1 MRIGIMSMQ
10 RVVNYGSFLQAYGLK
25 REIERMGH
33 TVSFVDYKI
42 EKALVEEEKPSA
54 GQKFLKKMCRAWKML
69 TPEYR
74 RYRERQIRLNQSFGE
89 FVEAYRR
96 EYLPQIGVSDKT
108 NYCPELDVLVI
119 GSDEVFNCTQKGKE
133 VGFSRQLFGK
143 DHHAKALVS
152 YAASFGS
159 TTLELIEHYGIQD
172 EVAGYLRSFNAISV
186 RDDNSASI
194 VRSLIGGNPYQ
205 HIDPV
210 LLYDFDEVNCINVDL
225 KGYIVVYAY
234 ADRITAEE
242 AMAIR
247 AFAKKMGKKILSLG
261 FYQPFCD
268 EYILVSPLEVL
279 AYIKQADYVITD
291 TFHGTVFSIKYQTPF
306 AALVRESNKQK
317 LMDLLVTFGVQE
329 RQVKDV
335 SQLEHVL
342 VKTMDEEKIRRK
354 IKEEQRLAQ
363 KYLEMVFQ

>member
-1 MRIGIMSMQ
+1 MSMQ
-10 RVVNYGSFLQAYGLK
+10 RVANYGSFLQAYGLK

-42 EKALVEEEKPSA
+42 EKALVEEEKPSD
-54 GQKFLKKMCRAWKML
+54 GQKLLKKMCRAWKML

-74 RYRERQIRLNQSFGE
+74 RYREQQIRLNQSFAE

-96 EYLPQIGVSDKT
+96 EYLPQIGVSDRN

-143 DHHAKALVS
+143 DHHAKELVS

-159 TTLELIEHYGIQD
+159 TTQEMIEHYGIQD
-172 EVAGYLRSFNAISV
+172 EIAGYLRSFNAISV
-186 RDDNSASI
+186 RDANSASI
-194 VRSLIGGNPYQ
+194 VRNLIGRNPYK

-210 LLYDFDEVNCINVDL
+210 LLYHFDEVDGINVDL

-242 AMAIR
+242 ARSIR
-247 AFAKKMGKKILSLG
+247 AFAKKVNKKILSLG

-268 EYILVSPLEVL
+268 KYIRVSPLEVL
-279 AYIKQADYVITD
+279 AYIQHADYVITD

-306 AALVRESNKQK
+306 ATIVRESNQQK
-317 LMDLLVTFGVQE
+317 LMDLLATFGMQD

-342 VKTMDEEKIRRK
+342 VKPMDEELIRRR

-363 KYLEMVFQ
+363 QYLKMAFEGVSE